1 MHHHS
6 NLPSVSNYSI
16 LCRMFALYRQVKK
29 QERFLKGHLPQLLAV
44 VAPGLHEPFSA
55 QHVKRITKY
64 WQLGRN
70 LICENLYHLTGKE
83 LNDGEHQ
90 RIILLSV
97 FGPLFDDL
105 FDDKILDDEQ
115 ITSLVTRPED
125 YIAVN
130 NTDRLVTK
138 LYLELLR
145 LTPNRQLFIEQL
157 QAVSFWQK
165 ESLKQLHDTIKEEEL
180 FQITYNKSYYA
191 VLLFCAVLDHYPNEE
206 TRRMLYPIAGLMQLT
221 NDAFDVYKDVHNGV
235 YTLPNLFRNFGQL
248 QQHFMTEVASINY
261 KLGQMPYPAQR
272 KQVYAITIHSLHAM
286 GWMALEQLKEV
297 TANISTFSE
306 LSQLSRKSLVC
317 DMDSMTQKRKWLKC
331 IRQLTNYFDLSSHDQ
346 HHHVAIDRS

>member
-1 MHHHS
+1 MHQHS
-6 NLPSVSNYSI
+6 HPLSVSNYRI
-16 LCRMFALYRQVKK
+16 LRRMLALYRLVKK
-29 QERFLKGHLPQLLAV
+29 QERSLQQHLPKLLNK
-44 VAPGLHEPFSA
+44 VAPEHAQAFSA
-55 QHVKRITKY
+55 QHIKRISKY
-64 WQLGRN
+64 WQLGLN
-70 LICENLYHLTGKE
+70 LICENLYHLTGKQ
-83 LNDGEHQ
+83 LNAAERH

-105 FDDKILDDEQ
+105 FDDKILDHEQ
-115 ITSLVTRPED
+115 IASLIAKPEA

-130 NTDRLVTK
+130 STDRLVTK

-165 ESLKQLHDTIKEEEL
+165 ESLKQLNDRITEEEL
-180 FQITYNKSYYA
+180 FQITYNKSYFA
-191 VLLFCAVLDHYPNEE
+191 VLLFCAVLDDYPNGEMLK
-206 TRRMLYPIAGLMQLT
+206 MLYPIAGLMQLT

-235 YTLPNLFRNFGQL
+235 YTLPNRYRNFGQL
-248 QQHFMTEVASINY
+248 QQHFMGEVASINY

-272 KQVYAITIHSLHAM
+272 KQAYAITIHSLHAM

-317 DMDSMTQKRKWLKC
+317 DMDSIKQKRKWLKH
-331 IRQLTNYFDLSSHDQ
+331 IRRLANYYGLSSKP
-346 HHHVAIDRS
+346 